1 MTMLLPSFVLHRPTS
16 LTEAAALVRELG
28 GEDCDFLL
36 GGTDLLP
43 NYKCGLNAKPHV
55 IALGGID
62 ELRRVDI
69 DGLDVG
75 AGVSL
80 QHICDHPRLGADL
93 PVLAEAAGQ
102 VASVLI
108 RRQATV
114 GGNLMLD
121 TRCHFFNQSYLW
133 RRGLGYCL
141 KAEGDL
147 CHVVPRIKNERG
159 EMVDNTSI
167 CYATHSSDLA
177 PVMIA
182 LDATLVFFGPEGRR
196 EQRASGFYRPDG
208 IARFHKRPGEF
219 LILVRIPRENIGA
232 RAGYAKLAPRESWDF
247 PVLGVAA
254 NLKLDGAGRVT
265 RLRLAVNAVDTHP
278 LDFSDLGT
286 SLIGE
291 QLDDPAI
298 DRLAAQVLERIEPK
312 LNVPMS
318 PAYRKKMGGVFT
330 RRLLK
335 RLRASSAG

>member
-1 MTMLLPSFVLHRPTS
+1 MTMLLPSFALHRPTS
-16 LTEAAALVRELG
+16 LAEATALVRELG
-28 GEDCDFLL
+28 SEDCDFLL

-43 NYKCGLNAKPHV
+43 NYKCGLNARPHV
-55 IALGGID
+55 IALGGIE
-62 ELRRVDI
+62 ELRQI
-69 DGLDVG
+69 DGLDIG

-80 QHICDHPRLGADL
+80 QQICDHESLRADL
-93 PVLAEAAGQ
+93 PVLSEAAGQ

-182 LDATLVFFGPEGRR
+182 LDATMVFLGPEGRR

-219 LILVRIPRENIGA
+219 LVQVRMGRENIGA

-254 NLKLDGAGRVT
+254 NLKLDGAGRVQ
-265 RLRLAVNAVDTHP
+265 RLRLAVGAVDTHP
-278 LDFSDLGT
+278 LDYSDLGT
-286 SLIGE
+286 ALVGE
-291 QLDDPAI
+291 VFDDAAI
-298 DRLAAQVLERIEPK
+298 DELGTKLQRRIEPK

-330 RRLLK
+330 RRLLR
-335 RLRASSAG
+335 RLRTSPD